1 MKRFLK
7 LATIS
12 DMFVI
17 LVLIGISFLP
27 FAVFYAQQSS
37 GGERFVVITKDQ
49 TVLHEIALSDI
60 EKTKQITI
68 DSDDGHYN
76 TVEISNGEVHMHD
89 ANCNDQVCV
98 RSGAIDSP
106 GETIVCLPHKVIVEI
121 TAKDASDDQEIDIIS
136 SFIIM
141 KGLHYE

>member
-7 LATIS
+7 LATDS

-27 FAVFYAQQSS
+27 FAVFYAEQSS

-76 TVEISNGEVHMHD
+76 TVEISNDEVHMHD

-121 TAKDASDDQEIDIIS
+121 TAKDSSDDQEIDIIS

>member
-7 LATIS
+7 LATVS
-12 DMFVI
+12 DVLVI

-37 GGERFVVITKDQ
+37 SGERFVVITKDQ
-49 TVLHEIALSDI
+49 AVLHEIALSDI
-60 EKTKQITI
+60 DEIEQVTI

-76 TVEISNGEVHMHD
+76 TIEISNGEVHMHD

-121 TAKDASDDQEIDIIS
+121 TTKDNTNDQEIDIIS
-136 SFIIM
+136 SFIFM

>member
-27 FAVFYAQQSS
+27 FAVFYAEQSS

-60 EKTKQITI
+60 DGPQQITI

-76 TVEISNGEVHMHD
+76 TIDISSDEVHMHD

-98 RSGAIDSP
+98 RSGTIDSP

-121 TAKDASDDQEIDIIS
+121 TTKDTGADQEIDIIS
-136 SFIIM
+136 SFIFL
-141 KGLHYE
+141 KELHYE

>member
-27 FAVFYAQQSS
+27 FAVFYAEQSA